1 MELKLEAVRLVKG
14 TPSSGLALEVSC
26 SFPLGLLQVEKKH
39 TQIGLSASFGR
50 IEVEQQA
57 SEYLLF
63 YNQNRFKKKLNDRSP
78 VEYREA
84 AVT

>member
-39 TQIGLSASFGR
+39 TRIGLSGQFRA
-50 IEVEQQA
+50 
-57 SEYLLF
+57 
-63 YNQNRFKKKLNDRSP
+63 DRG
-78 VEYREA
+78 
-84 AVT
+84 